1 MQQCYMPTAAGEI
14 TIRQPQ
20 VEKMSVDE
28 RFSDVDWEE
37 LLYKLTARARQPFA
51 AAKARGYQ

>member
-1 MQQCYMPTAAGEI
+1 
-14 TIRQPQ
+14 
-20 VEKMSVDE
+20 MSVDE

-37 LLYKLTARARQPFA
+37 LLYKLTARARQRFA